1 MGMAFKIDA
10 FYPLFDL
17 DYRCNITSKDLTNE
31 DNKMFSQP
39 HVEDILYNTE
49 VVDKLKTLMSKAIV
63 YRDLGYS
70 INMDNNPDLIC
81 KLELLFCEIANI
93 LLSMDASRCKCH
105 RGTPNSLIYNLS
117 VDFNERHYE
126 FLFQGICSY
135 ACPNNAPIQLFNNH
149 IYYLNKFNI

>member
-17 DYRCNITSKDLTNE
+17 DYRCNITSKNLTNE

-39 HVEDILYNTE
+39 HVEDVLHDYE
-49 VVDKLKTLMSKAIV
+49 VLDKLKTLMSKAII
-63 YRDLGYS
+63 YKDLGYS

-93 LLSMDASRCKCH
+93 LLSTDASRCK
-105 RGTPNSLIYNLS
+105 GYKVTPNTLIYNLS

-135 ACPNNAPIQLFNNH
+135 ACLDNAPIQLFNNH
-149 IYYLNKFNI
+149 IYYLSKFDT